1 VTPKTTTSEHF
12 DVHASVVFQLG
23 ESLISDGVQ
32 ALLELI
38 KNSYD
43 ADATYCKLTID
54 TSDGAAKGTY
64 YKGALGAITVEDDGL
79 GMSYADIRRGW
90 LTISNSLKREV
101 KLSKKTTPGGRTPL
115 GDKGL
120 GRLGTQ
126 RLGENL
132 EMFSSQ
138 PKSSVQEHV
147 AFSWNDFRGTK
158 SVFDVPI
165 FREELSYTGPHGT
178 RIIITNL
185 RDLELWHGTQGA
197 KQLETG
203 LSQLLSPFKEVRKF
217 KVVLKVNG
225 TDVELLDIGKQLRDL
240 AWLRYKFTFDGQKL
254 SISGKAKLLF
264 ARPEK
269 GREEK
274 AIFADLVERDNG
286 NRFFSYLTKQ
296 KDAKRFSITRATD
309 SHWFVEFMFHVYLD
323 QTDKVDTVD
332 GVIANPGPFTGE
344 VDYFS
349 LGREGS
355 LNQQIFSDSSDFKE
369 FIKLLSGI
377 RVYRD
382 GFGIRVPVDWLNL
395 GRQWTQARSYYGLK
409 PQNTVGYI
417 AISARDNSQLEEKT
431 DREGFKENAYYNNFI
446 ALLSDFVVFTADVQ
460 SFIRRGYNDYKS
472 AHLDQA
478 AKVTPETG
486 PEELTASIRESL
498 AQAVAYRRSLATV
511 REKLSQCASEA
522 SAAVRVFTTTHE
534 LSGPDREQARKA
546 LDDLST
552 TLSEAGTVTQD
563 VEHFLG
569 RLSELEKVGEAL
581 KRRIEALRDEM
592 QQVYELIGIGLT
604 AEALSHEVNNIAS
617 HLGEASDRMARY
629 LRLQPVKDAKI
640 LGFTENVKSSVAAL
654 RRQLLFLA
662 PSLQYVREK
671 RDDIDIRG
679 YFNELYK
686 HYLPIFVGEHISFQV
701 NPSTG
706 TSFAVRMN
714 KGKLTQI
721 IDNLLM
727 NSEYW
732 LSEDLRLKRISHGQI
747 SISFDKPFVWL
758 HDNGRGIEPSIE
770 ESIFEPFVSAKGRG
784 KGRGLGLY
792 IARQLLESEGCSI
805 RLLGERNQ
813 FGRRFRFEI
822 NLGGVLVGASRE

>member
-1 VTPKTTTSEHF
+1 VAGTPNPERF

-23 ESLISDGVQ
+23 ESLISDAVQ

-54 TSDGAAKGTY
+54 TSSSAASGTY
-64 YKGALGAITVEDDGL
+64 YKNALGGITVEDDGF

-90 LTISNSLKREV
+90 LTISNSLKREL
-101 KLSKKTTPGGRTPL
+101 KLSKGTTPGGRTPL

-132 EMFSSQ
+132 EMFTSQ
-138 PKSSVQEHV
+138 PNSKVQEHL
-147 AFSWNDFRGTK
+147 AFSWNDFRDTR
-158 SVFDVPI
+158 SLFEVPI
-165 FREELSYTGPHGT
+165 FREELPYSGPHGT
-178 RIIITNL
+178 RIVITGL
-185 RDLELWHGTQGA
+185 RDLELWRGTQGA

-225 TDVELLDIGKQLRDL
+225 TDVELLDMGKQLRDL
-240 AWLRYKFTFDGQKL
+240 ALLQYEVTFDGQIF
-254 SISGKAKLLF
+254 SIAGQAKLLF

-286 NRFFSYLTKQ
+286 RGFFSYLKQ
-296 KDAKRFSITRATD
+296 KDAKRFSITRASD
-309 SHWFVEFMFHVYLD
+309 ARWFVSFGRNKELD
-323 QTDKVDTVD
+323 QIDKIETAD
-332 GVIANPGPFTGE
+332 GVIASPGPFSGE

-355 LNQQIFSDSSDFKE
+355 LNQQIFSDSSDFKT
-369 FIKLLSGI
+369 FIKLLSGV

-382 GFGIRVPVDWLNL
+382 GFGVRMPGDWLNL
-395 GRQWTQARSYYGLK
+395 GRQWTRAGSYYGLK

-417 AISARDNSQLEEKT
+417 AISARDNGQLEEKT

-446 ALLSDFVVFTADVQ
+446 ALLSDFVGFTAEVQ
-460 SFIRRGYNDYKS
+460 EFIRRGYNDYKS
-472 AHLDQA
+472 AHLDQT
-478 AKVTPETG
+478 AKVAHEAG
-486 PEELTASIRESL
+486 PEELTASIRAVL
-498 AQAVAYRRSLATV
+498 GQAITYRRSLATV
-511 REKLSQCASEA
+511 RKKLTTSNSEA
-522 SAAVRVFTTTHE
+522 SLAVREFSVGE
-534 LSGPDREQARKA
+534 GPIA
-546 LDDLST
+546 LDRVRVHQVLADLST
-552 TLSEAGTVTQD
+552 TLSEAGTLTQ
-563 VEHFLG
+563 EIETFLE
-569 RLSELEKVGEAL
+569 RLSELDRVGEAL
-581 KRRIEALRDEM
+581 TRRIEALREEM

-629 LRLQPVKDAKI
+629 LRLQQVKDAKI
-640 LGFTENVKSSVAAL
+640 LGFTENVKSSVGAL

-671 RDDIDIRG
+671 REDIDLRI

-686 HYLPIFVGEHISFQV
+686 HYLPIFVGEHISLQINTAV
-701 NPSTG
+701 SK
-706 TSFAVRMN
+706 SFAIRMN
-714 KGKLTQI
+714 KGKLTQVV
-721 IDNLLM
+721 DNLLM

-732 LSEDLRLKRISHGQI
+732 LSEDLRLKRISHAQI
-747 SISFDKPFVWL
+747 SISFDKPFVWV

-792 IARQLLESEGCSI
+792 ITRQLLESDGCSI
-805 RLLGERNQ
+805 RLTTDRNQ
-813 FGRRFRFEI
+813 FGRRFKFEI
-822 NLGGVLVGASRE
+822 NLGGVVVGAS